1 MTEPSALMKL
11 VVLLVACVAGYA
23 VVSFVVRK
31 LKEGPFYKAPK
42 NDEEV
47 GPSENAVNPAA
58 PDEPQQR
65 AQENQREPDQS
76 SDMNLK

>member
-31 LKEGPFYKAPK
+31 LKEGPFYKEPK
-42 NDEEV
+42 NDEEA
-47 GPSENAVNPAA
+47 GPSGNAVNPAA
-58 PDEPQQR
+58 DEGPQQR
-65 AQENQREPDQS
+65 ALENQREPDQS
-76 SDMNLK
+76 RDMNLK